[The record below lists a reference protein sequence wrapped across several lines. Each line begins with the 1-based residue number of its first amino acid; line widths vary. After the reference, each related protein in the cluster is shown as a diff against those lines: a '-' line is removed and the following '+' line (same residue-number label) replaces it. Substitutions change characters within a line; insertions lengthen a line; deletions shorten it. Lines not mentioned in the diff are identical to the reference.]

1 MASNS
6 AGPSSAEVAALS
18 RVAQIPGI
26 SKAQLQTICVV
37 NGLAKTGNKSDLQRR
52 IVTLIRDCEARGD
65 LQRFNEVKQSIYNNA
80 PVNARAHQPIPNL
93 NAHPSLYPPPA
104 GLSSAAYTNMAP
116 NNGYAPNGYSPGPA
130 NGQRPGIIQ
139 QSFQYKHSPFYE
151 MVARIGDVRTCD
163 VMQQHR
169 QTVNVYVRTQDHAA
183 LQQCANDPKAMR
195 VMAFCAAGNQGIQEI
210 CFPYQSELK
219 VNGGEVKANLRGLKN
234 KPGSTRP
241 VDLTPHLRLKPS
253 TYNNNVELT
262 YALTSKKYYF
272 GVYVCKVTAID
283 ELVEQI
289 KKSKRI
295 AKASVIQELT
305 KKASDPDVVATSQVI
320 SLKDPLSYMRLV
332 VPCRGLKCSH
342 IQCFD
347 ATAYLQL
354 QEQGPQWICPI
365 CNNPAPFEHLAV
377 DEYVEDILTNTP
389 QSVEQVTIEPDG
401 QWVLPARQSEE
412 KTRPQ
417 PETSFVDVDDLVIA
431 QVSSLQSNTVTPSR
445 SGYTFSTPVQGSSR
459 EGSSMPPRST
469 TSSKRPAAEVIDLT
483 LSDDEADARPIKR
496 PNTQGNG
503 YNGWSH

>member
-1 MASNS
+1 MA
-6 AGPSSAEVAALS
+6 
-18 RVAQIPGI
+18 QTPGI

-37 NGLAKTGNKSDLQRR
+37 NGLAKTGNKADLQRR
-52 IVTLIRDCEARGD
+52 IVNLIRECELGRD
-65 LQRFNEVKQSIYNNA
+65 LQRFNEIKQSIYNNA
-80 PVNARAHQPIPNL
+80 PVHALAHQPLPNH
-93 NAHPSLYPPPA
+93 NTHPSLFSPTTPA
-104 GLSSAAYTNMAP
+104 GQAAYTNMAP
-116 NNGYAPNGYSPGPA
+116 NNGYAPNGYGAA
-130 NGQRPGIIQ
+130 NGQRTGIIQ
-139 QSFQYKHSPFYE
+139 QTFQYKYSPFYE
-151 MVARIGDVRTCD
+151 MVARIGDLRICD

-169 QTVNVYVRTQDHAA
+169 QTVNVYVRTQDYPA
-183 LQQCANDPKAMR
+183 LQQCVDNPTAMR
-195 VMAFCAAGNQGIQEI
+195 VMAFCAAGNQGIQDI

-241 VDLTPHLRLKPS
+241 VDITSHLRLKPS
-253 TYNNNVELT
+253 TYNNNVEFT
-262 YALTSKKYYF
+262 YALTSKKFYF
-272 GVYVCKVTAID
+272 GIYVCRVTAIED
-283 ELVEQI
+283 LVEQI

-377 DEYVEDILTNTP
+377 DEYVKDILTNTP

-401 QWVLPARQSEE
+401 QWVLPAPQSEE
-412 KTRPQ
+412 KNRPQ
-417 PETSFVDVDDLVIA
+417 PEASFVDDDDLVIA
-431 QVSSLQSNTVTPSR
+431 QVSSRQSNTATPSR
-445 SGYTFSTPVQGSSR
+445 SGYAFSTPVQGSSR

-483 LSDDEADARPIKR
+483 LSDDEADARPVKR
-496 PNTQGNG
+496 ANTQFNG
-503 YNGWSH
+503 YNDWTH